1 MVILSGSP
9 PKAAILSL
17 TPNEALVSNPPHL
30 HGASVFTFNSKPLIK
45 KTRVLLDT
53 GGRHSRESK
62 DVQTIAMK
70 ISIDKLHP
78 LVILTLRSQ
87 R

>member
-17 TPNEALVSNPPHL
+17 TPNEALTPNPSQL
-30 HGASVFTFNSKPLIK
+30 HGASVFTFNGKPLIK

-53 GGRHSRESK
+53 GGRHSRKSK
-62 DVQTIAMK
+62 NVQTIATK
-70 ISIDKLHP
+70 ISTDKLHP
-78 LVILTLRSQ
+78 LIILTLRSQ
-87 R
+87 Q